1 LGGVRSVFRP
11 PVIVPWLEDEPPLE
25 DCAEARV
32 EAKLA
37 PPFEPVLDGFAAV
50 VA

>member
-1 LGGVRSVFRP
+1 VRSVFRS
-11 PVIVPWLEDEPPLE
+11 PVIVPWLDDDPSLE

-37 PPFEPVLDGFAAV
+37 PPFEPVLDGVAAGG
-50 VA
+50 A